1 MLFDQKE
8 QCAKH
13 PTPVAVH
20 HGKFFK
26 RILPLLPWRLSG
38 VRSSACCSLG
48 GYRWRVPRLELQE
61 DTGPSDSSMRF
72 ITSDTGTS
80 SSMRTPQSL
89 SVLEFLFSYGGSKVQ
104 GQSLVFSFS
113 QVWNGW
119 LKWRETVF
127 YQHSDSHGRIVPQT
141 LLPYDSQLLL
151 QYCFLHFRE

>member
-1 MLFDQKE
+1 MFDQKE

-38 VRSSACCSLG
+38 VRSSAAPWEGIDGECLG
-48 GYRWRVPRLELQE
+48 LELQE

-72 ITSDTGTS
+72 ITSDTDTS
-80 SSMRTPQSL
+80 PSMRTPQSL

-104 GQSLVFSFS
+104 GWSLVFFLLPS
-113 QVWNGW
+113 
-119 LKWRETVF
+119 LKWLIKMKRDCLLSAFWQPWQNCSSNFITF
-127 YQHSDSHGRIVPQT
+127 WVPASS
-141 LLPYDSQLLL
+141 PI
-151 QYCFLHFRE
+151 